1 MAPTSSSGP
10 PTTPVPVGW
19 IGSTDYQ
26 RGPDRRLRPYV
37 FFELQGRDGSWRRA
51 QGLIDTGADVSVLP
65 LVRAVQLGVD
75 ADSLVPERGQQV
87 VGSIVIWK
95 GRTPLRARIVG
106 LEANEFD
113 LMPAFVQ
120 ALQTPL
126 LGRMDFMSRWGVKI
140 DEPARRLGLER
151 LV

>member
-1 MAPTSSSGP
+1 
-10 PTTPVPVGW
+10 VPIGW
-19 IGSTDYQ
+19 TGSTAYQ
-26 RGPDRRLRPYV
+26 RGPDRRLRPYL
-37 FFELQGRDGSWRRA
+37 FFELQAVDGSWRRA

-65 LVRAVQLGVD
+65 LARALQLGVE
-75 ADSLVPERGQQV
+75 AASLAPERGQQV
-87 VGSIVIWK
+87 AGSIVIWR

-113 LMPAFVQ
+113 LRPAFVQ

-126 LGRMDFMSRWGVKI
+126 LGRTDFMSRWGVTI
-140 DEPARRLGLER
+140 NEPARRLALER